1 MNNSKWLPYYLIAP
15 SALFMALFFLY
26 PFLQIFAEAFLNSN
40 GEVSLGNFSQ
50 VINDFNFMPALKN
63 TLLLTAVVVPVQLV
77 MAIGMALMV
86 SKMNKGRDNILYI
99 WTIPLGISDLAA
111 GIIWLAILEQFGFL
125 NSFLH
130 AVSLI
135 DGPAAWLNYQ
145 HPIALFFAVAVAEI
159 WRGTAI
165 LLVILVSGLGLIPKE
180 YEEAGKIFGANYWQ
194 RLWKITLPL
203 LRPSIQSALILRT
216 LLALEVFAVVMMLG
230 GTDMP
235 VLMSETFNWQF
246 SYRDTGAASA
256 YAVLIMAVSVLITGF
271 YVKVLNV
278 PKEARG

>member
-1 MNNSKWLPYYLIAP
+1 MNNSKWLPYWLIAP

-26 PFLQIFAEAFLNSN
+26 PFLQIFSEAFIDNQ
-40 GEVSLGNFSQ
+40 GDVSLGNFSQ
-50 VINDFNFMPALKN
+50 IINDFNFMPALKN

-86 SKMNKGRDNILYI
+86 GKMNKGRDNVLYI

-130 AVSLI
+130 AFSLI
-135 DGPAAWLNYQ
+135 DGPTSWLNYQ
-145 HPIALFFAVAVAEI
+145 NAFALFCAVAVAEI

-180 YEEAGKIFGANYWQ
+180 YDEAGQIFGANYWQ

-216 LLALEVFAVVMMLG
+216 LLALEVFAVVMILG
-230 GTDMP
+230 GADMP

-246 SYRDTGAASA
+246 SYRDTGSASA
-256 YAVLIMAVSVLITGF
+256 YAVLIMAISVLITGF
-271 YVKVLNV
+271 YIKVLNV
-278 PKEARG
+278 PKEARV

>member
-1 MNNSKWLPYYLIAP
+1 MNTNRWLPYYLIAP
-15 SALFMALFFLY
+15 SAAFMALFFLY
-26 PFLQIFAEAFLNSN
+26 PFLQIFTEAFVDTD
-40 GEVSLGNFSQ
+40 GAVSMGNFSQ
-50 VINDFNFMPALKN
+50 IINDFNFMPAVKN
-63 TLLLTAVVVPVQLV
+63 TLMLTVVVVPVQLA

-86 SKMNKGRDNILYI
+86 GRMNKGRESVLYI

-130 AVSLI
+130 AVNLI
-135 DGPAAWLNYQ
+135 DGPASWLNYQ
-145 HPIALFFAVAVAEI
+145 NAVALFLAVAVAEI

-165 LLVILVSGLGLIPKE
+165 MLVILVSGLGLVPKE
-180 YEEAGKIFGANYWQ
+180 YDEAGQIFGANYWQ

-216 LLALEVFAVVMMLG
+216 LLALEVFAVVMILG
-230 GTDMP
+230 GADMP

-246 SYRDTGAASA
+246 VYRDTGAASA
-256 YAVLIMAVSVLITGF
+256 YAVLIMLISVLITGF
-271 YVKVLNV
+271 YIKVLNV